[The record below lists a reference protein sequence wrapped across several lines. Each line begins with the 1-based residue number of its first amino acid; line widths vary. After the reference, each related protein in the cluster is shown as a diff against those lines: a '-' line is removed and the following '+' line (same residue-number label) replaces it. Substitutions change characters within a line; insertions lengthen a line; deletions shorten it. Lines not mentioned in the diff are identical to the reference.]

1 MVPFTIQI
9 GGTAQMVEQLI
20 QLMEAGDYEGCLRA
34 AEQVL
39 LRGGLG
45 IVEMAKVNLV
55 IARCKLAA
63 NDAFGAI
70 PSGIQATKMSRDAKE
85 WDLFGRS
92 LLTLGAAYVGANNF
106 GEALEQFYTFIK
118 HLADF
123 NLSRR
128 LEGAVW
134 RQLGIT
140 YGRMLET
147 EKAIDSLERARR
159 WFARNENEHSQFI
172 CGSDLI
178 NVYLN
183 RRQRDPEASLE
194 PVRTILAEQK
204 LFAKRM
210 AHEPLYQTHY
220 LYNHGEYY
228 YYMGRTGRAMIMA
241 MQSMELAPD
250 DNAHRFQCHM
260 LLHRCALRQGNGK
273 HALGY
278 AVAAR
283 LEAMRGRFYEM
294 ELLAVQAI
302 TETIRTEGSRVV
314 EELEKDYHEVG
325 LDLSDYLAPGLV
337 KNLMQ

>member
-1 MVPFTIQI
+1 
-9 GGTAQMVEQLI
+9 MVEELI
-20 QLMEAGDYEGCLRA
+20 QLMETGDYEGCLRT

-45 IVEMAKVNLV
+45 MVEMAKVNLV
-55 IARCKLAA
+55 IARCKLAV
-63 NDAFGAI
+63 NDPFGAI
-70 PSGIQATKMSRDAKE
+70 PSGIQATKMAQAAKE

-92 LLTLGAAYVGANNF
+92 LLTLGAAYVGANHFND
-106 GEALEQFYTFIK
+106 ALEQFYTFIK

-123 NLSRR
+123 DLSRR

-147 EKAIDSLERARR
+147 AKAIDSLERARR
-159 WFARNENEHSQFI
+159 WFARNENEHSHFI

-183 RRQRDPEASLE
+183 RRQLDPEASLE
-194 PVRTILAEQK
+194 PVRTILAEQR
-204 LFAKRM
+204 LLAKRL
-210 AHEPLYQTHY
+210 AHEPLYKVHY

-228 YYMGRTGRAMIMA
+228 FYCGRIGRAMVSA
-241 MQSMELAPD
+241 MQSMDMAQN
-250 DNAHRFQCHM
+250 DNAHRFHCHM

-283 LEAMRGRFYEM
+283 LEAMRGKFYEM

-302 TETIRTEGSRVV
+302 TETIQSQGDGVV
-314 EELEKDYHEVG
+314 HELEKDYREVG
-325 LDLSDYLAPGLV
+325 LELSDYLAPSLV
-337 KNLMQ
+337 KNMLQ

>member
-1 MVPFTIQI
+1 
-9 GGTAQMVEQLI
+9 MVEQLI
-20 QLMEAGDYEGCLRA
+20 QLMEAGDYDGCLRA

-39 LRGGLG
+39 LSGGLG
-45 IVEMAKVNLV
+45 MVEMAKVNLV

-70 PSGIQATKMSRDAKE
+70 PSGIQATKMSRDAKD

-92 LLTLGAAYVGANNF
+92 LLTLGAAYVGANHF
-106 GEALEQFYTFIK
+106 SDALEQFYTFIK
-118 HLADF
+118 HLVDF
-123 NLSRR
+123 DLSRR

-134 RQLGIT
+134 RHLGIT

-159 WFARNENEHSQFI
+159 WFARTENEHSHFI

-183 RRQRDPEASLE
+183 RRQRDPEASLD
-194 PVRTILAEQK
+194 PVRTILAEQR
-204 LFAKRM
+204 LLAKRM
-210 AHEPLYQTHY
+210 AHEPLYKFHY

-228 YYMGRTGRAMIMA
+228 FYCGRIGRAIVSA
-241 MQSMELAPD
+241 MQSMDLAQND
-250 DNAHRFQCHM
+250 HSHRFQCHM

-283 LEAMRGRFYEM
+283 LEAMRGKFYEM

-302 TETIRTEGSRVV
+302 TETIRSQGRLVV

-325 LDLSDYLAPGLV
+325 LELSEYLAPSLV
-337 KNLMQ
+337 RNLVQ